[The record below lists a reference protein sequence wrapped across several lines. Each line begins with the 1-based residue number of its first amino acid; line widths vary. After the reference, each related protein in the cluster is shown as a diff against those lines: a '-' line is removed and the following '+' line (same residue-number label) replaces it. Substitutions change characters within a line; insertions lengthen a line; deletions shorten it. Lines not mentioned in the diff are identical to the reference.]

1 MSGCLILRSGV
12 EFLPFIKLWLLQNMW
27 NVWILHRWL
36 LFCKKNTEKCWEI
49 FWVGRYKI
57 WDTAIGTTCRIFS
70 ILLLISIGGKLYL
83 EISFSHGRPA
93 SNSWEL
99 YRPSF
104 YPLSLHPF
112 WSLNMKMWQWVTN
125 YSELATP
132 EIRYFIKSHFLHL
145 PITQA
150 FQISYSSIQVSV
162 DWPQYLF
169 CPNIILCSL
178 QSKKYQSS
186 PLKLNFLTCCNLKC
200 LFVWLDLT
208 LMTND
213 GIGFHP

>member
-27 NVWILHRWL
+27 NVWIFHRWL

-99 YRPSF
+99 YRPS
-104 YPLSLHPF
+104 LSTIFAPF
-112 WSLNMKMWQWVTN
+112 LIFEHENVPMSNKLFRTRNAGNSIFHKVTLPT
-125 YSELATP
+125 LADNASIPDILQQHSGLSRLTA
-132 EIRYFIKSHFLHL
+132 IFVL
-145 PITQA
+145 P
-150 FQISYSSIQVSV
+150 
-162 DWPQYLF
+162 
-169 CPNIILCSL
+169 
-178 QSKKYQSS
+178 
-186 PLKLNFLTCCNLKC
+186 
-200 LFVWLDLT
+200 
-208 LMTND
+208 
-213 GIGFHP
+213 